1 MMKLFTILIFIS
13 ALPVFISCD
22 DSLTSQDVDNREI
35 PDSNVSYSLHLVP
48 VLELKCTGCH
58 NTTRMDGGVDL
69 SSWAGVTNPNILV
82 VGNSETSILVWTV
95 ERRAGFA
102 PMPPTPLLPLT
113 PDQIRGLKTWIDEG
127 AKNN

>member
-1 MMKLFTILIFIS
+1 
-13 ALPVFISCD
+13 
-22 DSLTSQDVDNREI
+22 
-35 PDSNVSYSLHLVP
+35 
-48 VLELKCTGCH
+48 
-58 NTTRMDGGVDL
+58 MDGGVDL